1 LRHRRRCVEVIHSV
15 IPYHTSSTTYYYWIN
30 DVMSMW
36 ERSRRRSTQL
46 PVDGHGCI
54 VSVVFPCSFRSLW
67 GDRHTREVV
76 PCMCLLPVYTA
87 CGLYIYSF
95 WKITSLYSAC
105 GLYIYTHFGKLRP
118 SIPHVYEIL
127 NERSRFSFVSGRA
140 GAGGTWNAAY
150 RSYVH

>member
-15 IPYHTSSTTYYYWIN
+15 IPYHTSNTTYYYWIN

-46 PVDGHGCI
+46 PVDGHGCGCI

-76 PCMCLLPVYTA
+76 PCMCLLPVYT
-87 CGLYIYSF
+87 
-95 WKITSLYSAC
+95 AC